1 MSGPTRTR
9 AQKPGNSVPKMV
21 SHVKKIINLS
31 SFVTQSRAN
40 RSMMGSRK
48 SISLH
53 FDSKNMDKNSVSS
66 GKQVIPVF
74 DEEGN
79 DVTPRALFQA
89 ELGAAPSKQAKLFT
103 PPDTS
108 AFTASDF
115 FSTMSLQQTGLTA
128 SFIGPFSRSTFGG
141 SSMSRSSQEA
151 ESLSEDIEEPGFK
164 RDVGLSLPD
173 FHLKQDDVPEQQ
185 KEEDLDKPVHVYL
198 TETDTVWLLDIPA
211 AVITSDD
218 PQAELINLRNQTY
231 SDLCKNR
238 AGNDRYIER
247 MMQTINGAPKSKEV
261 QCERIVLEDAGV
273 MASVWDLYDSYNS
286 PESALVVNP
295 VVETPSR
302 SASVASSRSNTSRK
316 TTSVASMERGDL
328 FSSTVTDL
336 DRLSVV
342 HIPDESEPDG
352 KEILQSEKF
361 QQDLVIMERVVV
373 ENIFQGK
380 LAAYRQLAVLI
391 DPDAADDTEV
401 IPNVTSP
408 SLDRLWSFVCEVTKG
423 HNVSSTSWNKKN
435 PDLLAVGYGQ
445 FGYKE
450 QKRGLACCWSLKN
463 TTWPE
468 RIYYCESGVTALDFS
483 ASSPNLL
490 AVGMYDGTVAIYNV
504 QNKESVPVLD
514 SSDNPNKH
522 TCPVWQVKWIEQDSS
537 LGEDKG
543 EILVSICAD
552 GRITRWHIR
561 KGLDCSD
568 LMRLKR
574 TGKDRL
580 KKSTGEKEK
589 KEAFISRQAPGM
601 CFDFPPMDSNIYL
614 AGTEEG
620 LIHKCSCSYNEQF
633 LDTYHAHKGPVYKL
647 AWSPF
652 CADVFLSCSAD
663 WCIHLWRQDILTPV
677 LTFSAT
683 TNAVHDIMWSP
694 SSPLV
699 FGAVNENRVEIW
711 DLSVST
717 LDPIIVSSA
726 NPGVKLTTLLFARN
740 TDCVLIGDSDGQ
752 VSVYTLRN
760 VSGGEASPVN
770 ALYELIEATLASQL

>member
-9 AQKPGNSVPKMV
+9 AQRPGNSVPKMA
-21 SHVKKIINLS
+21 SHVKKIINIS
-31 SFVTQSRAN
+31 GFVTQSRAN
-40 RSMMGSRK
+40 RSMMGSRR

-53 FDSKNMDKNSVSS
+53 MDSKILDKNYLSS

-74 DEEGN
+74 DDEGN

-89 ELGAAPSKQAKLFT
+89 EPGAAPSKQAKLFT

-108 AFTASDF
+108 AITASDI

-128 SFIGPFSRSTFGG
+128 SFMGPFSRSTFGG

-151 ESLSEDIEEPGFK
+151 GSLSEDVEEPVFK

-173 FHLKQDDVPEQQ
+173 FHLKQDDAQEL
-185 KEEDLDKPVHVYL
+185 KEEDLDKPINVYL
-198 TETDTVWLLDIPA
+198 METDTIWLLDIPS
-211 AVITSDD
+211 AVISSDD
-218 PQAELINLRNQTY
+218 PQAEFINSQNQTY
-231 SDLCKNR
+231 ADLCKNR

-247 MMQTINGAPKSKEV
+247 TMQTINWAPKSKEV
-261 QCERIVLEDAGV
+261 QCETIVLEDAGV

-286 PESALVVNP
+286 PECPPVAKP
-295 VVETPSR
+295 VVEAASR
-302 SASVASSRSNTSRK
+302 SESVTSSRSNTSRQ
-316 TTSVASMERGDL
+316 TTSVASMDRGD
-328 FSSTVTDL
+328 FYSSTITDL
-336 DRLSVV
+336 DRLSFVPV
-342 HIPDESEPDG
+342 QDEAEADG
-352 KEILQSEKF
+352 KEILQSEKL
-361 QQDLVIMERVVV
+361 QQDLFIMERVVV
-373 ENIFQGK
+373 ENIFQAK
-380 LAAYRQLAVLI
+380 LAAYRQLPVII
-391 DPDAADDTEV
+391 DPEAAEDTEV
-401 IPNVTSP
+401 MADVTSP
-408 SLDRLWSFVCEVTKG
+408 GLDRLWSFVCEVTKG

-450 QKRGLACCWSLKN
+450 QKGGLACCWSLKN
-463 TTWPE
+463 TMWPE
-468 RIYYCESGVTALDFS
+468 RIYHCESGVTALDFS
-483 ASSPNLL
+483 ASSPHLL
-490 AVGMYDGTVAIYNV
+490 AVGMYNGTIAIYNV
-504 QNKESVPVLD
+504 QNKENVPVLD
-514 SSDNPNKH
+514 SSENLNKH

-543 EILVSICAD
+543 ECLVSIGAD
-552 GRITRWHIR
+552 GRITKWHIR

-580 KKSTGEKEK
+580 KKSTGDKEK

-601 CFDFPPMDSNIYL
+601 CFDFHPTDANIYL

-620 LIHKCSCSYNEQF
+620 HIHKCSCSYNEQF
-633 LDTYHAHKGPVYKL
+633 LDTYRAHKGPVYKL

-652 CADVFLSCSAD
+652 CPDVFLSCSAD
-663 WCIHLWRQDILTPV
+663 WCIHLWRQDILQPV

-717 LDPIIVSSA
+717 LDPVIVSSA
-726 NPGVKLTTLLFARN
+726 NPGVKLTTLLFSKN
-740 TDCVLIGDSDGQ
+740 TNCVLIGDSDGQ
-752 VSVYTLRN
+752 VSVYALRN
-760 VSGGEASPVN
+760 VSSAEASQVN

>member
-1 MSGPTRTR
+1 MSGPTRNR
-9 AQKPGNSVPKMV
+9 ARQPGSSVPKMA
-21 SHVKKIINLS
+21 SHVKKIINIS
-31 SFVTQSRAN
+31 GFVTQSKGN
-40 RSMMGSRK
+40 RSMGSRK

-53 FDSKNMDKNSVSS
+53 FDSKNMDKSSVSS

-74 DEEGN
+74 DEDGN

-89 ELGAAPSKQAKLFT
+89 EPGAAASKQAKLFT

-108 AFTASDF
+108 AITASDF
-115 FSTMSLQQTGLTA
+115 FSTLSLQQTGLTA

-141 SSMSRSSQEA
+141 SSMSRSSQET
-151 ESLSEDIEEPGFK
+151 ESISEDIEEPGFK

-173 FHLKQDDVPEQQ
+173 FHLKQDGVQEPP
-185 KEEDLDKPVHVYL
+185 KEEDLDKPISIYL
-198 TETDTVWLLDIPA
+198 TETDTLWLLDMPA
-211 AVITSDD
+211 AVISSDD
-218 PQAELINLRNQTY
+218 PQAESINLRNETY
-231 SDLCKNR
+231 ADLCKNR
-238 AGNDRYIER
+238 AGNDRYVER
-247 MMQTINGAPKSKEV
+247 MMQTISGAPKSKEV
-261 QCERIVLEDAGV
+261 QCEQILLEDAGV
-273 MASVWDLYDSYNS
+273 MASVWDLYDSYHS
-286 PESALVVNP
+286 TEIPP
-295 VVETPSR
+295 VVMPIVETTSR
-302 SASVASSRSNTSRK
+302 SESVTSSRSNTSRK
-316 TTSVASMERGDL
+316 TMSVASMDRGDM
-328 FSSTVTDL
+328 FSSTGTDL
-336 DRLSVV
+336 DRLSVI
-342 HIPDESEPDG
+342 HIPDESLPDG

-361 QQDLVIMERVVV
+361 QQDLFIMERVVV
-373 ENIFQGK
+373 ENLFQGK
-380 LAAYRQLAVLI
+380 LAAYRQLPVLI
-391 DPDAADDTEV
+391 DPEATDDTEV

-445 FGYKE
+445 FGFKE
-450 QKRGLACCWSLKN
+450 QKGGLACCWSLKN

-468 RIYYCESGVTALDFS
+468 RIYKCESGVTAVDFS
-483 ASSPNLL
+483 ALSPNLL
-490 AVGMYDGTVAIYNV
+490 AVGMYNGTVAIYNV
-504 QNKESVPVLD
+504 QNKENVPALD
-514 SSDNPNKH
+514 SSDNLHKH
-522 TCPVWQVKWIEQDSS
+522 TCPVWQVKWIEQDSG
-537 LGEDKG
+537 LGDDKG

-574 TGKDRL
+574 TGKDRM

-601 CFDFPPMDSNIYL
+601 CFDFLPSDSNIYL

-620 LIHKCSCSYNEQF
+620 HIHKCSCSYNEQF
-633 LDTYHAHKGPVYKL
+633 LDTYRAHKGPVYKL

-652 CADVFLSCSAD
+652 CPDVFLSCSAD
-663 WCIHLWRQDILTPV
+663 WCIHLWRQDILQPI

-726 NPGVKLTTLLFARN
+726 NPGVKLTTLLFAKN
-740 TDCVLIGDSDGQ
+740 TECVLIGDSDGQ
-752 VSVYTLRN
+752 VGVYTLRN
-760 VSGGEASPVN
+760 VSSVEASQVN
-770 ALYELIEATLASQL
+770 ALCELIDTTLASQL

>member
-9 AQKPGNSVPKMV
+9 AQKPGNSVPKMA
-21 SHVKKIINLS
+21 SQVKKLINMS

-53 FDSKNMDKNSVSS
+53 VDSKILDRNYVSS

-89 ELGAAPSKQAKLFT
+89 EPGAAPSKQAKLFT
-103 PPDTS
+103 PPDASTI
-108 AFTASDF
+108 TASDF

-128 SFIGPFSRSTFGG
+128 SFMGPFSRSTFGG
-141 SSMSRSSQEA
+141 SSMSRSSQEN
-151 ESLSEDIEEPGFK
+151 ESLSEDVEEPGFR

-173 FHLKQDDVPEQQ
+173 FHLKQDDVQEPP
-185 KEEDLDKPVHVYL
+185 KEEDLDKPINVYL
-198 TETDTVWLLDIPA
+198 TETDTIWLLDIPS
-211 AVITSDD
+211 AVISSDD
-218 PQAELINLRNQTY
+218 PQAELINSRNQTY
-231 SDLCKNR
+231 IDLCKNR
-238 AGNDRYIER
+238 AGNDRYVER
-247 MMQTINGAPKSKEV
+247 TMQTINGAPKSKEV
-261 QCERIVLEDAGV
+261 QCERIVLADAGV
-273 MASVWDLYDSYNS
+273 MASVWDLYDSYYS
-286 PESALVVNP
+286 PESPPVVKP
-295 VVETPSR
+295 VVETASR
-302 SASVASSRSNTSRK
+302 SESAASSRSNTSRQ
-316 TTSVASMERGDL
+316 TMSVASMDRGDIY
-328 FSSTVTDL
+328 SSTATVL
-336 DRLSVV
+336 DRLSFVPV
-342 HIPDESEPDG
+342 QDEVEPDG

-361 QQDLVIMERVVV
+361 QQDLFIMERVVV
-373 ENIFQGK
+373 ENIYQGK
-380 LAAYRQLAVLI
+380 LAAYRQLPVII
-391 DPDAADDTEV
+391 DPEAAEDTEV

-445 FGYKE
+445 FGYKD
-450 QKRGLACCWSLKN
+450 QKGGLACCWSLKN

-468 RIYYCESGVTALDFS
+468 RIYHCESGVTAVDFS
-483 ASSPNLL
+483 ASSPHLL
-490 AVGMYDGTVAIYNV
+490 AVGMYNGTVAIYNV
-504 QNKESVPVLD
+504 QNKENVPVLD
-514 SSDNPNKH
+514 SSDNLNKH

-543 EILVSICAD
+543 EILVSICGD
-552 GRITRWHIR
+552 GRITKWHIR

-574 TGKDRL
+574 TGKDKL
-580 KKSTGEKEK
+580 KKSNGEKEK

-601 CFDFPPMDSNIYL
+601 CFDFLLTDSNIYL

-620 LIHKCSCSYNEQF
+620 HIHKCSCSYNEQF
-633 LDTYHAHKGPVYKL
+633 LDTYRAHKGPVYKL

-652 CADVFLSCSAD
+652 CPDVFLSCSAD
-663 WCIHLWRQDILTPV
+663 WSIHLWRQDILQPI

-726 NPGVKLTTLLFARN
+726 NPGVKLTTLLFAKN
-740 TDCVLIGDSDGQ
+740 TNCVLIGDSDGQ
-752 VSVYTLRN
+752 VGVYTLRN
-760 VSGGEASPVN
+760 VSSVEASQMN

>member
-1 MSGPTRTR
+1 
-9 AQKPGNSVPKMV
+9 
-21 SHVKKIINLS
+21 
-31 SFVTQSRAN
+31 
-40 RSMMGSRK
+40 
-48 SISLH
+48 
-53 FDSKNMDKNSVSS
+53 
-66 GKQVIPVF
+66 
-74 DEEGN
+74 
-79 DVTPRALFQA
+79 
-89 ELGAAPSKQAKLFT
+89 
-103 PPDTS
+103 
-108 AFTASDF
+108 
-115 FSTMSLQQTGLTA
+115 
-128 SFIGPFSRSTFGG
+128 
-141 SSMSRSSQEA
+141 MSRSSQEGG
-151 ESLSEDIEEPGFK
+151 SLSEDMEEPAFK

-173 FHLKQDDVPEQQ
+173 FHLKQDDVHEQP
-185 KEEDLDKPVHVYL
+185 KEEDLDKPINVYL
-198 TETDTVWLLDIPA
+198 SETNTIWLLDMPA
-211 AVITSDD
+211 AVISSDD
-218 PQAELINLRNQTY
+218 PQAELTNLRNQTY
-231 SDLCKNR
+231 TDLCKNR

-247 MMQTINGAPKSKEV
+247 MMQTINGAAKSKEV
-261 QCERIVLEDAGV
+261 QCEGIVLEDAAV

-286 PESALVVNP
+286 PESPPEGKP
-295 VVETPSR
+295 VTETASR
-302 SASVASSRSNTSRK
+302 SESVASTRSNTSRK
-316 TTSVASMERGDL
+316 MSVVSMDRGDI

-342 HIPDESEPDG
+342 RIPDEAEPDG

-361 QQDLVIMERVVV
+361 QQDLFIMERVVV

-380 LAAYRQLAVLI
+380 LAAYRQLPVII
-391 DPDAADDTEV
+391 DPEAADDTEV
-401 IPNVTSP
+401 IPNVTAP
-408 SLDRLWSFVCEVTKG
+408 SLDRLWSFVCELTKG
-423 HNVSSTSWNKKN
+423 RNVSSTSWNKKN
-435 PDLLAVGYGQ
+435 LDLLAVGYGQ

-450 QKRGLACCWSLKN
+450 QKGGLACCWSLKN

-468 RIYYCESGVTALDFS
+468 RIYQCESGVTALDFCT
-483 ASSPNLL
+483 SSPNLL
-490 AVGMYDGTVAIYNV
+490 AVGMYNGTVAIYNV
-504 QNKESVPVLD
+504 QNKENVPVLD

-580 KKSTGEKEK
+580 KKSTGEKEQ

-601 CFDFPPMDSNIYL
+601 CFDFLPTDSNIYL

-620 LIHKCSCSYNEQF
+620 HIHKCSCSYNEQF
-633 LDTYHAHKGPVYKL
+633 LDSYRAHKGPVYKL

-652 CADVFLSCSAD
+652 CPDVFLSCSAD
-663 WCIHLWRQDILTPV
+663 WCIHLWRQDIVKPI

-694 SSPLV
+694 CSPLV

-726 NPGVKLTTLLFARN
+726 KPGVRLTTLLFAKN
-740 TDCVLIGDSDGQ
+740 TNCVLIGDSDGQ

-760 VSGGEASPVN
+760 VSSVEAPQMN
-770 ALYELIEATLASQL
+770 ALYELTEATLASQL

>member
-1 MSGPTRTR
+1 MSTPTRSR
-9 AQKPGNSVPKMV
+9 APKPGSSVPKMV
-21 SHVKKIINLS
+21 SHIKKVINIS
-31 SFVTQSRAN
+31 SFVTQSRSN
-40 RSMMGSRK
+40 RSTMGSRK
-48 SISLH
+48 SISVHL
-53 FDSKNMDKNSVSS
+53 DSKNMDKNSVTS
-66 GKQVIPVF
+66 GKQVL

-89 ELGAAPSKQAKLFT
+89 EPGTTSSKQAKLFT
-103 PPDTS
+103 PPDAS
-108 AFTASDF
+108 SVTASDL

-128 SFIGPFSRSTFGG
+128 SFIAPFSRSTFGG
-141 SSMSRSSQEA
+141 SSMSRSSQDTDFLEN
-151 ESLSEDIEEPGFK
+151 IEEPGLK

-173 FHLKQDDVPEQQ
+173 LHLKQDDIQEQP
-185 KEEDLDKPVHVYL
+185 KEEDLDKPINIYL
-198 TETDTVWLLDIPA
+198 SETDTIWLLDMPA
-211 AVITSDD
+211 AVIASDD
-218 PQAELINLRNQTY
+218 PQAEFINLRNQTY
-231 SDLCKNR
+231 MDLCKNR

-247 MMQTINGAPKSKEV
+247 MMQTLNGAPKNKEV
-261 QCERIVLEDAGV
+261 QCERIVCEDASV

-286 PESALVVNP
+286 PESPPAVKP
-295 VVETPSR
+295 VVETTSR
-302 SASVASSRSNTSRK
+302 SESITSSRSTTSRR
-316 TTSVASMERGDL
+316 TASMTSVDRDVLS
-328 FSSTVTDL
+328 SSTTDL

-342 HIPDESEPDG
+342 RLPDDDEPDE
-352 KEILQSEKF
+352 KEILESEKF
-361 QQDLVIMERVVV
+361 QQDLFIMERVVV

-380 LAAYRQLAVLI
+380 LAAYRQLPVI
-391 DPDAADDTEV
+391 RDPEAADDAEV
-401 IPNVTSP
+401 THKVVSP

-450 QKRGLACCWSLKN
+450 QKEGLACCWSLKN
-463 TTWPE
+463 PTWPE
-468 RIYYCESGVTALDFS
+468 RIYHCESGVTALDFS

-490 AVGMYDGTVAIYNV
+490 AVGMYNGTVAIYNV
-504 QNKESVPVLD
+504 QNKDNVPVLD

-522 TCPVWQVKWIEQDSS
+522 SCPVWQVKWIEQDNN
-537 LGEDKG
+537 LGEDRG

-552 GRITRWHIR
+552 GRIARWHIR

-580 KKSTGEKEK
+580 KKATGEKEK

-601 CFDFPPMDSNIYL
+601 CFDFLPTDSNIYL

-620 LIHKCSCSYNEQF
+620 HIHKCSCSYNEQF
-633 LDTYHAHKGPVYKL
+633 LDTYRAHKGPVYKL

-652 CADVFLSCSAD
+652 CPDVFLSCSAD
-663 WCIHLWRQDILTPV
+663 WCIYLWRQDILKPI
-677 LTFSAT
+677 LTFAAT

-717 LDPIIVSSA
+717 LDPFIVSSA
-726 NPGVKLTTLLFARN
+726 NPGVKLTTLLFAKN
-740 TDCVLIGDSDGQ
+740 TNCVLVGDSDGQ

-760 VSGGEASPVN
+760 VPRAEASQMN
-770 ALYELIEATLASQL
+770 ALYELIKATLASQL

>member
-1 MSGPTRTR
+1 MSTPTRSR
-9 AQKPGNSVPKMV
+9 APKPGSSVPKMV
-21 SHVKKIINLS
+21 SHIKKVINIS
-31 SFVTQSRAN
+31 SFVTQSRSN
-40 RSMMGSRK
+40 RSTMGSRK
-48 SISLH
+48 SISVHL
-53 FDSKNMDKNSVSS
+53 DSKNMDKNSVTS
-66 GKQVIPVF
+66 GKQVMPVL

-89 ELGAAPSKQAKLFT
+89 EPGTTSSKQAKLFT
-103 PPDTS
+103 PPDAS
-108 AFTASDF
+108 SVTASDL

-128 SFIGPFSRSTFGG
+128 SFIAPFSRSTFGG
-141 SSMSRSSQEA
+141 SSMSRSSQDTDFLEN
-151 ESLSEDIEEPGFK
+151 IEEPGLK

-173 FHLKQDDVPEQQ
+173 LHLKQDDIQEQP
-185 KEEDLDKPVHVYL
+185 KEEDLDKPINIYL
-198 TETDTVWLLDIPA
+198 SETDTIWLLDMPA
-211 AVITSDD
+211 AVIASDD
-218 PQAELINLRNQTY
+218 PQAEFINLRNQTY
-231 SDLCKNR
+231 MDLCKNR

-247 MMQTINGAPKSKEV
+247 MMQTLNGAPKNKEV
-261 QCERIVLEDAGV
+261 QCERIVCEDASV

-286 PESALVVNP
+286 PESPPAVKP
-295 VVETPSR
+295 VVETTSR
-302 SASVASSRSNTSRK
+302 SESITSSRSTTSRR
-316 TTSVASMERGDL
+316 TASMTSVDRDVLS
-328 FSSTVTDL
+328 SSTTDL

-342 HIPDESEPDG
+342 RLPDDDEPDE
-352 KEILQSEKF
+352 KEILESEKF
-361 QQDLVIMERVVV
+361 QQDLFIMERVVV

-380 LAAYRQLAVLI
+380 LAAYRQLPVI
-391 DPDAADDTEV
+391 RDPEAADDAEV
-401 IPNVTSP
+401 THKVVSP

-450 QKRGLACCWSLKN
+450 QKEGLACCWSLKN
-463 TTWPE
+463 PTWPE
-468 RIYYCESGVTALDFS
+468 RIYHCESGVTALDFS

-490 AVGMYDGTVAIYNV
+490 AVGMYNGTVAIYNV
-504 QNKESVPVLD
+504 QNKDNVPVLD

-522 TCPVWQVKWIEQDSS
+522 SCPVWQVKWIEQDNN
-537 LGEDKG
+537 LGEDRG

-552 GRITRWHIR
+552 GRIARWHIR

-580 KKSTGEKEK
+580 KKATGEKEK

-601 CFDFPPMDSNIYL
+601 CFDFLPTDSNIYL

-620 LIHKCSCSYNEQF
+620 HIHKCSCSYNEQF
-633 LDTYHAHKGPVYKL
+633 LDTYRAHKGPVYKL

-652 CADVFLSCSAD
+652 CPDVFLSCSAD
-663 WCIHLWRQDILTPV
+663 WCIYLWRQDILKPI
-677 LTFSAT
+677 LTFAAT

-717 LDPIIVSSA
+717 LDPFIVSSA
-726 NPGVKLTTLLFARN
+726 NPGVKLTTLLFAKN
-740 TDCVLIGDSDGQ
+740 TNCVLVGDSDGQ

-760 VSGGEASPVN
+760 VPRAEASQMN
-770 ALYELIEATLASQL
+770 ALYELIKATLASQL

>member
-1 MSGPTRTR
+1 
-9 AQKPGNSVPKMV
+9 PKMV
-21 SHVKKIINLS
+21 SHIKKVINIS
-31 SFVTQSRAN
+31 SFVTQSRSN
-40 RSMMGSRK
+40 RSTMGSRK
-48 SISLH
+48 SISVHL
-53 FDSKNMDKNSVSS
+53 DSKNMDKNSVTS
-66 GKQVIPVF
+66 GKQVL

-89 ELGAAPSKQAKLFT
+89 EPGTTSSKQAKLFT
-103 PPDTS
+103 PPDAS
-108 AFTASDF
+108 SVTASDL

-128 SFIGPFSRSTFGG
+128 SFIAPFSRSTFGG
-141 SSMSRSSQEA
+141 SSMSRSSQDTDFLEN
-151 ESLSEDIEEPGFK
+151 IEEPGLK

-173 FHLKQDDVPEQQ
+173 LHLKQDDIQEQP
-185 KEEDLDKPVHVYL
+185 KEEDLDKPINIYL
-198 TETDTVWLLDIPA
+198 SETDTIWLLDMPA
-211 AVITSDD
+211 AVIASDD
-218 PQAELINLRNQTY
+218 PQAEFIKYAL
-231 SDLCKNR
+231 
-238 AGNDRYIER
+238 YI
-247 MMQTINGAPKSKEV
+247 KSS
-261 QCERIVLEDAGV
+261 CV

-286 PESALVVNP
+286 PESPPAVKP
-295 VVETPSR
+295 VVETTSR
-302 SASVASSRSNTSRK
+302 SESITSSRSTTSRR
-316 TTSVASMERGDL
+316 TASMTSVDRDVLS
-328 FSSTVTDL
+328 SSTTDL

-342 HIPDESEPDG
+342 RLPDDDEPDE
-352 KEILQSEKF
+352 KEILESEKF
-361 QQDLVIMERVVV
+361 QQDLFIMERVVV

-380 LAAYRQLAVLI
+380 LAAYRQLPVI
-391 DPDAADDTEV
+391 RDPEAADDAEV
-401 IPNVTSP
+401 THKVVSP

-450 QKRGLACCWSLKN
+450 QKEGLACCWSLKN
-463 TTWPE
+463 PTWPE
-468 RIYYCESGVTALDFS
+468 RIYHCESGVTALDFS

-490 AVGMYDGTVAIYNV
+490 AVGMYNGTVAIYNV
-504 QNKESVPVLD
+504 QNKDNVPVLD

-522 TCPVWQVKWIEQDSS
+522 SCPVWQVKWIEQDNN
-537 LGEDKG
+537 LGEDRG

-552 GRITRWHIR
+552 GRIARWHIR

-580 KKSTGEKEK
+580 KKATGEKEK

-601 CFDFPPMDSNIYL
+601 CFDFLPTDSNIYL

-620 LIHKCSCSYNEQF
+620 HIHKCSCSYNEQF
-633 LDTYHAHKGPVYKL
+633 LDTYRAHKGPVYKL

-652 CADVFLSCSAD
+652 CPDVFLSCSAD
-663 WCIHLWRQDILTPV
+663 WCIYLWRQDILKPI
-677 LTFSAT
+677 LTFAAT

-717 LDPIIVSSA
+717 
-726 NPGVKLTTLLFARN
+726 
-740 TDCVLIGDSDGQ
+740 
-752 VSVYTLRN
+752 
-760 VSGGEASPVN
+760 
-770 ALYELIEATLASQL
+770 